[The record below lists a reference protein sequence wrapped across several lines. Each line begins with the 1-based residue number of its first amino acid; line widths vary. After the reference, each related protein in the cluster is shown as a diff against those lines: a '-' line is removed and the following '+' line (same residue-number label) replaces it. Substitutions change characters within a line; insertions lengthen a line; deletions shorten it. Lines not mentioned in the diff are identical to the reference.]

1 MAKVAR
7 KAAVR
12 KAGSPAIKPVK
23 QTLTK
28 SALINLSAEEN
39 EIQRKTAA
47 GVYATLENL
56 FLGSVHPR
64 GVGEFVLPGLLKV
77 GLRKV
82 PARRAGTLVR
92 NPATG
97 EMVKAAAKP
106 ASVRVKI
113 RALSKLKTAAGSS
126 AGLAFA
132 RWAEGI
138 ALPPAAGLGARDEPG
153 LALGAGQ
160 QAGRLAPKGA
170 SRSQLGDCVLYVLS
184 SRRVDM
190 SVAFVREESAE
201 AAQEGSPP
209 PRATSAHP
217 NLVTQSGLRAL
228 ERALADSQQALK
240 AAQAIADTN
249 DRRRALELAAR
260 DVRYF
265 AERVAS
271 AVPQPEPGETVIVAF
286 GSQVTVL
293 RDDARRQTFRIV
305 GEDEADPRGGSIAYV
320 SPLAR
325 LLIGKRVG
333 EAVEL
338 DGREIDIV
346 AIE

>member
-1 MAKVAR
+1 
-7 KAAVR
+7 
-12 KAGSPAIKPVK
+12 
-23 QTLTK
+23 
-28 SALINLSAEEN
+28 
-39 EIQRKTAA
+39 
-47 GVYATLENL
+47 
-56 FLGSVHPR
+56 
-64 GVGEFVLPGLLKV
+64 
-77 GLRKV
+77 
-82 PARRAGTLVR
+82 
-92 NPATG
+92 
-97 EMVKAAAKP
+97 
-106 ASVRVKI
+106 
-113 RALSKLKTAAGSS
+113 
-126 AGLAFA
+126 
-132 RWAEGI
+132 
-138 ALPPAAGLGARDEPG
+138 
-153 LALGAGQ
+153 
-160 QAGRLAPKGA
+160 
-170 SRSQLGDCVLYVLS
+170 LGDCVLYVLS

-209 PRATSAHP
+209 PRAISAHP

-260 DVRYF
+260 DVRYS

-293 RDDARRQTFRIV
+293 RDDDRRQTFRIV
-305 GEDEADPRGGSIAYV
+305 GEDEADPRDGSIAYV

-325 LLIGKRVG
+325 LLIGQRVG

-338 DGREIDIV
+338 DGREIEVV